1 MKRIVLSAAV
11 LLVLAAV
18 AGALTLGADAAASD
32 PAGTLSV
39 QGTAVVTAAPN
50 RAQLSFGVETQ
61 AATARG
67 AISANAGEMRRVIA
81 ALKAAGASDIRTQS
95 VWLSS
100 RYGDNGTVTGYVAQN
115 NVSATVRELARAGA
129 LIDAAV
135 EAGANQVSGPSL
147 ASSDEAALYRQ
158 ALKAAVADARAR
170 AEALAQAAG
179 TTLGRAT
186 QIAES
191 GSAPQPLPMA
201 AEAKAVADST
211 PIEPG
216 RQEISA
222 TVTVTFALA

>member
-1 MKRIVLSAAV
+1 MKRIALAVAA
-11 LLVLAAV
+11 LLVLTAGAV
-18 AGALTLGADAAASD
+18 ALSADAAATD

-39 QGTAVVTAAPN
+39 QGTAVVSAAPN

-67 AISANAGEMRRVIA
+67 AISANSAEMRRVIA
-81 ALKAAGASDIRTQS
+81 ALKAAGASDLRTQS

-100 RYGDNGTVTGYVAQN
+100 RYGDDGAVTGYVAQN
-115 NVSATVRELARAGA
+115 SVSATARDVARAGA

-147 ASSDEAALYRQ
+147 SSTDEALLYRQ
-158 ALKAAVADARAR
+158 ALKAAVGDARGR

-179 TTLGRAT
+179 ATLGRVT
-186 QIAES
+186 IVAES
-191 GSAPQPLPMA
+191 GSAPQPLAMA
-201 AEAKAVADST
+201 ERSGAADAT